1 MAPHSPITENLAEAF
16 CTAIMAF
23 DDWARGG
30 PEPQVFLEGKFLPVS
45 AVAKFVS
52 MSTEPMPEGICDFL
66 CRVIGPGNAPTDFTF
81 AAGGKSLYRA
91 CMDLQTRRVGQSDQ
105 GRLDPPGR
113 SASDTPNSFDA
124 PLGLDRG

>member
-1 MAPHSPITENLAEAF
+1 MASQSQITENLVEAF

-30 PEPQVFLEGKFLPVS
+30 PEPLVFLDGKFLPVS

-66 CRVIGPGNAPTDFTF
+66 CRVIGPGNAPTDCTF
-81 AAGGKSLYRA
+81 AAGGNSLYRS
-91 CMDLQTRRVGQSDQ
+91 CMDLQRCRAGQSHE
-105 GRLDPPGR
+105 GRFGRRPSGAAGGDSR
-113 SASDTPNSFDA
+113 SAP
-124 PLGLDRG
+124 